1 MIATAPREIS
11 ACKRGTEPSKHWYE
25 CAGHW
30 VVDHAEG
37 DMDGVL
43 GLLGYGPIARGAFK
57 LANYGAGVAN
67 LDIEMHGPRHCTLT
81 FGGGP
86 MPSTTNEL
94 LVDGS
99 EQKFIGN
106 EGIPGDDVYTVA
118 MWWENDAMVA
128 WGKHTSGK
136 FPVMDTRRYLRTSEK
151 KGEQF
156 GELVVVREVQGVK
169 CTVIYSRR
177 Y

>member
-1 MIATAPREIS
+1 
-11 ACKRGTEPSKHWYE
+11 
-25 CAGHW
+25 
-30 VVDHAEG
+30 
-37 DMDGVL
+37 
-43 GLLGYGPIARGAFK
+43 
-57 LANYGAGVAN
+57 
-67 LDIEMHGPRHCTLT
+67 
-81 FGGGP
+81 

-136 FPVMDTRRYLRTSEK
+136 FPVMDTRRYLPTSEK